1 MVIFFFFLLLQLI
14 NCFKVSLIVYL
25 VFFFVFFFNFDLQ
38 MITCFKIS
46 LIVYL
51 SFYILGIL
59 LIYVGYRYVIV
70 RVTYIFCLQTL
81 QIYNIFYK
89 FLSKFAF
96 AGNTHI
102 QKHIQTSVHVFVQ

>member
-1 MVIFFFFLLLQLI
+1 
-14 NCFKVSLIVYL
+14 
-25 VFFFVFFFNFDLQ
+25 

-70 RVTYIFCLQTL
+70 RVTHIFCLQTL
-81 QIYNIFYK
+81 QIYNIFFYK